1 MSRILKGEIYLAE
14 LSPTVGSEISK
25 KRPVLIVSN
34 DINNQFA
41 DTVSIVPL
49 TSTTAKI
56 YPFEV
61 FLAEGEGNLTNDSK
75 AKCNQIRTI
84 DKQRIQKRFGRISDA
99 KMTDIEEAILIHLD
113 IERH

>member
-1 MSRILKGEIYLAE
+1 MSRILKGEIYLAN

-34 DINNQFA
+34 DINNQYA
-41 DTVSIVPL
+41 DTVSIVPI
-49 TSTTAKI
+49 TSTTSKI

-61 FLAEGEGNLTNDSK
+61 FLPKAEGNLLNDSK

-84 DKQRIQKRFGRISDA
+84 DKLRIEKRFGKISKD
-99 KMTDIEEAILIHLD
+99 KLTEIEQAILIHLD
-113 IERH
+113 IEK

>member
-1 MSRILKGEIYLAE
+1 MSQILKGEIYWAN

-25 KRPVLIVSN
+25 TRPVLIVSN

-41 DTVSIVPL
+41 ATVSILPV

-61 FLAEGEGNLTNDSK
+61 FLSKGEGNLVNDSK
-75 AKCNQIRTI
+75 AKANQIRTI
-84 DKQRIQKRFGRISDA
+84 DKQRIGNRIGEISKA
-99 KMTDIEEAILIHLD
+99 TLEEIEKAILTHLG
-113 IERH
+113 IQI

>member
-1 MSRILKGEIYLAE
+1 MSRVSKGEIYLAE
-14 LSPTVGSEISK
+14 LSPTIGSEISK

-41 DTVSIVPL
+41 DTVSIVPI

-61 FLAEGEGNLTNDSK
+61 FLSK
-75 AKCNQIRTI
+75 AKEI
-84 DKQRIQKRFGRISDA
+84 
-99 KMTDIEEAILIHLD
+99 
-113 IERH
+113 

>member
-1 MSRILKGEIYLAE
+1 MKSILAE

-34 DINNQFA
+34 DINNKHA
-41 DTVSIVPL
+41 DTVSIVPI

-61 FLAEGEGNLTNDSK
+61 FLPKGEGNLINDSK

-84 DKQRIQKRFGRISDA
+84 DKQRIQKKLGKISLE
-99 KMTDIEEAILIHLD
+99 KLKEIEKAILIHLE
-113 IERH
+113 IEI

>member
-1 MSRILKGEIYLAE
+1 MSRVSKGEIYLAE
-14 LSPTVGSEISK
+14 LSPTIGSEISK

-41 DTVSIVPL
+41 DTVSIVPI

-61 FLAEGEGNLTNDSK
+61 FLSKGEGNLMNDSK
-75 AKCNQIRTI
+75 AKYKQIRTI
-84 DKQRIQKRFGRISDA
+84 DKQIIQKKLGKITLE
-99 KMTDIEEAILIHLD
+99 KLKEIERAILIHLD
-113 IERH
+113 IET